1 MATERKISTRERIT
15 SLVTFIVGGT
25 VLILLSSSFDD
36 ARSMLALTFGLLA
49 ALTFIGTILDPHCEK
64 ETRIALHILS
74 GISIVFCVAGMMI
87 RDEWFTVDRYCML
100 FGIYG
105 IIKGLVKTYEA
116 INIFKEKNKMA
127 FLFLIDSLFEISIGI
142 LMLVELSASLR
153 LHMFLIGADAIYEG
167 VIKFINEIIEE
178 KKGIVDE

>member
-1 MATERKISTRERIT
+1 MNRDRIT
-15 SLVTFIVGGT
+15 SLVTFIVGGV
-25 VLILLSSSFDD
+25 VLIVLSSSFATERDL
-36 ARSMLALTFGLLA
+36 LALTFGLLA

-74 GISIVFCVAGMMI
+74 VASIVFCILGMMI
-87 RDEWFTVDRYCML
+87 SADWFTLDRYCIL

-105 IIKGLVKTYEA
+105 IVKGLVKTYEA

-127 FLFLIDSLFEISIGI
+127 FLFLIDSLFEIAIGI
-142 LMLVELSASLR
+142 LMLVELSNSLR
-153 LHMFLIGADAIYEG
+153 LHIFLVGADAIYEG
-167 VIKFINEIIEE
+167 IIKFINEYIEE